1 MMVEELTPKDRS
13 SLEKKLKGVKIP
25 YHVVDKADGVLTN
38 DERKHLL
45 LSLKGV
51 FAYMGIMLPQ
61 SLTLDDGTVLKLKD
75 LVWGLIAKK
84 DLTDEEVVAA
94 RELAN
99 ILNKRIEDNRALI
112 DRYDVTEEQAEKL
125 YFLTAGL
132 LRAVMELRGL
142 GMRDR
147 EEEYAKIARER
158 HVDDAKKILAFFRDV
173 GL

>member
-1 MMVEELTPKDRS
+1 MTEELTSKERA
-13 SLEKKLKGVKIP
+13 SLEKKLKEVKIP
-25 YHVVDKADGVLTN
+25 YHVVDKVDGILTD

-45 LSLKGV
+45 LSLKGI

-61 SLTLDDGTVLKLKD
+61 SITLDDGTVLKLKD
-75 LVWGLIAKK
+75 LVWGLISKK
-84 DLTDEEVVAA
+84 DLTDDEVVAA

-112 DRYDVTEEQAEKL
+112 ERYDISEQQAEKL

-147 EEEYAKIARER
+147 EEEYAKIARE
-158 HVDDAKKILAFFRDV
+158 HNIKDAKKILAFFREV

>member
-1 MMVEELTPKDRS
+1 MVDELTPSDRTA
-13 SLEKKLKGVKIP
+13 LEKKLKNVRIP
-25 YHVVDKADGVLTN
+25 YHVVDKVDGVLTD

-45 LSLKGV
+45 LSLKGM

-84 DLTDEEVVAA
+84 DLTDDEVVAA

-112 DRYDVTEEQAEKL
+112 ERYDITEEQAEKL

-142 GMRDR
+142 GMHDR
-147 EEEYAKIARER
+147 EEEYSRIARER
-158 HVDDAKKILAFFRDV
+158 HVDDARKLLAFFKAIRI
-173 GL
+173 